1 MKKMYFLAAT
11 LLVLLFA
18 ACSKDQV
25 NLDDDDGVVTS
36 LTGDAWV
43 SISVSNKSQG
53 RALNDPNQQTG
64 TAAETNVGSVRAIFF
79 DQAGVVTEDKILT
92 TEEAGS
98 PGQTSGN
105 AGKAFQ
111 VPAKSKSILIIT
123 NPADNL
129 PAKGSFAD
137 FAAFNKAFNEV
148 DVTKVSTANKFM
160 MTNAKGNLE
169 PSNSWGD
176 PTDLVLYNSA
186 DKAEAKPLAIR
197 VDRVVAKVRVYLE
210 AEAIPA
216 RAGEE
221 IPNVGR
227 GASIYDP
234 EWTLNVRN
242 KWYFPVSERTYS
254 WLENKYGCE
263 SPFDQY
269 DLGSYRIDPN
279 FDTQVDPEVNKA
291 GYDAQYHYYYD
302 ADAAIAN
309 KIPWKS
315 AKAGNTAVEYCLEN
329 TQTKEHNMWA
339 YTTQVLFKV
348 IFSPNELKLPNSDD
362 YYDNAGDKVDNGA
375 LAPGEDWIM
384 VDGAYYTW
392 DLLMQYIEVEMESKY
407 YDEHVDQI
415 NTPIANSLNA
425 YLKAINLTEVPIPL
439 YDENKNPDDQIQEIV
454 DAFVALKG
462 DVKTHGAD
470 RHGVVSYYKGGV
482 NYYPIMIK
490 HDDTDEVDNEFG
502 EFGVVRNSVY
512 DIRITKVYNPGYPTI
527 PDPNPGI
534 PDESGNIYLAVRI
547 DINPWTWYRQTEE
560 L

>member
-43 SISVSNKSQG
+43 SISISNKSQG

-64 TAAETNVGSVRAIFF
+64 TEAETKVGSVRAIFF
-79 DQAGVVTEDKILT
+79 DGDGKTTEDLILSDAET
-92 TEEAGS
+92 GK
-98 PGQTSGN
+98 PGQSTGN
-105 AGKAFQ
+105 AGKAFK

-123 NPADNL
+123 NPVDNL
-129 PAKGSFAD
+129 PAKGSFVD
-137 FAAFNKAFNEV
+137 FTAFNKALNEV

-176 PTDLVLYNSA
+176 PVDLVLYNSA
-186 DKAEAKPLAIR
+186 EKAETKPLAIR
-197 VDRVVAKVRVYLE
+197 VDRVVAKVRVRLE
-210 AEAIPA
+210 ADQIAD

-221 IPNVGR
+221 IPNVGN

-254 WLENKYGCE
+254 WLETNYGCE

-269 DLGSYRIDPN
+269 ELGSYRIDPN
-279 FDTQVDPEVNKA
+279 FDVQVDPTTNKA

-315 AKAGNTAVEYCLEN
+315 AKANNTTVEYCLEN
-329 TQTKEHNMWA
+329 TQTAEHNMWA

-362 YYDNAGDKVDNGA
+362 YYDDVNDKVDNGA

-384 VDGAYYTW
+384 VDDSYYTW
-392 DLLMQYIEVEMESKY
+392 DLLMKYIEVEMESKY
-407 YDEHVDQI
+407 YDENADQI
-415 NTPIANSLNA
+415 NTPIANSLNN
-425 YLKAINLTEVPIPL
+425 YLDSIGLTKVTIPA
-439 YDENKNPDDQIQEIV
+439 YDENSTPEAQIAGV
-454 DAFVALKG
+454 MSGFVALKG
-462 DVKTHGAD
+462 DVKAHGAA
-470 RHGVVSYYKGGV
+470 RYGVVSYYKGGV
-482 NYYPIMIK
+482 SYYPIMIK
-490 HDDTDEVDNEFG
+490 HDDTEEVDNDFG

-512 DIRITKVYNPGYPTI
+512 DIRISKVYNPGYPTI
-527 PDPNPGI
+527 PDPNPEI
-534 PDESGNIYLAVRI
+534 PDESGNIYLSVRI
-547 DINPWTWYRQTEE
+547 DINPWTWYYQVEE